1 MGKTYA
7 QLHTP
12 DGSKSEL
19 SSDFTTKYA
28 HTPNLVAS
36 EPMTDLEEASD
47 STDTV
52 VYAKDDKLGC
62 GGMMGRCPLIVLFL
76 FVALGVL
83 IGVGVSTLLVCRR
96 YVTSRHHTPVL
107 FWGVFALL
115 SWRHGLDSFVLSFLM
130 FSVGPF
136 FCLIRF
142 IATIL
147 IFPHQ

>member
-19 SSDFTTKYA
+19 YSNNTRKHE
-28 HTPNLVAS
+28 HTPNVVARES
-36 EPMTDLEEASD
+36 MTDLEEASD

-83 IGVGVSTLLVCRR
+83 IGVGASTLLVCRR
-96 YVTSRHHTPVL
+96 YVAPRYTTLREL
-107 FWGVFALL
+107 LDALYGFCFGAFL
-115 SWRHGLDSFVLSFLM
+115 LRLICSFVPN
-130 FSVGPF
+130 FS
-136 FCLIRF
+136 
-142 IATIL
+142 
-147 IFPHQ
+147 